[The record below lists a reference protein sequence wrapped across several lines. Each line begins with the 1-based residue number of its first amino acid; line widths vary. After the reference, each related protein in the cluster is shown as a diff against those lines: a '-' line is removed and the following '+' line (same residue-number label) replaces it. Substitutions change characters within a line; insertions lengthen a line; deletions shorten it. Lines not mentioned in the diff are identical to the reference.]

1 MTGIFNQFG
10 RHSRRLP
17 QDLSMYNDEFLRY
30 CVEQEQVESRLENT
44 LHETDD
50 LDEIMSTTLKTVCD
64 FYGGNWA
71 DVMDI
76 DTDTRI
82 WRPLFWTYADGV
94 EDKMIERLSGLE
106 DAEPIPR
113 WINSVRNATP
123 IVLTD
128 ISKIKETNPA
138 GS

>member
-1 MTGIFNQFG
+1 
-10 RHSRRLP
+10 
-17 QDLSMYNDEFLRY
+17 MYNDEFLRY

-106 DAEPIPR
+106 DAAQR
-113 WINSVRNATP
+113 LWTLS
-123 IVLTD
+123 
-128 ISKIKETNPA
+128 
-138 GS
+138 